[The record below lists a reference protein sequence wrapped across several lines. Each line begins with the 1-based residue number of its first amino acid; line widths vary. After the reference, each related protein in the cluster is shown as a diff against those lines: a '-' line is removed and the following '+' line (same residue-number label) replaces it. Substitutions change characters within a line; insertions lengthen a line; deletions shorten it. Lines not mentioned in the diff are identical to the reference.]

1 MENLKIDFDH
11 ALVSVMDAL
20 EYSNNVTLSEFKLV
34 KSLLLKA
41 QAANQP
47 MKCPSCGSTK
57 CGMVDYEP
65 LAYGKDLEMYG
76 QYDEDLYAHFE
87 CQECNEE
94 FRKVLKISHQ

>member
-1 MENLKIDFDH
+1 MKNSQIDFEH

-20 EYSNNVTLSEFKLV
+20 ECSNNVTLSEFKLV

-47 MKCPSCGSTK
+47 MKCPSCGSNK
-57 CGMVDYEP
+57 CGMVDYQP
-65 LAYGKDLEMYG
+65 LAYGKDLEMHG

-94 FRKVLKISHQ
+94 FQKVLKISHQ